1 MDRTSHSWHEA
12 ECWEHQD
19 EPPAPSWPQPSVPGA
34 VCAAQSRAQATHG
47 ITLLLLTPNFCSFMT
62 SPTPSPGTGPTS
74 SQPPPSALAK
84 KSRCDS
90 LRKSLIPGCFP
101 ASPVSMVPSEP
112 PLWEA
117 HPPAPGAVGCVA
129 VWHRRIHS
137 PWTPP
142 LWDAQIPGPRG
153 FPSGSP
159 RGHGNSAR
167 NNDAGA
173 FQVTKGNIKAPPGT
187 PRAP

>member
-19 EPPAPSWPQPSVPGA
+19 EPPAPSRPQPSVPGA
-34 VCAAQSRAQATHG
+34 VCDAQGRARATHG

-62 SPTPSPGTGPTS
+62 SPTPSPGTGPRS
-74 SQPPPSALAK
+74 SQLPPSALAK

-101 ASPVSMVPSEP
+101 AFPVSMVPSEP

-117 HPPAPGAVGCVA
+117 HPPGPRRCGMRGRLAPQDTQPLDPASVGC
-129 VWHRRIHS
+129 
-137 PWTPP
+137 PDT
-142 LWDAQIPGPRG
+142 QT
-153 FPSGSP
+153 SGISLRKP
-159 RGHGNSAR
+159 
-167 NNDAGA
+167 
-173 FQVTKGNIKAPPGT
+173 QGT
-187 PRAP
+187 RQFCPK